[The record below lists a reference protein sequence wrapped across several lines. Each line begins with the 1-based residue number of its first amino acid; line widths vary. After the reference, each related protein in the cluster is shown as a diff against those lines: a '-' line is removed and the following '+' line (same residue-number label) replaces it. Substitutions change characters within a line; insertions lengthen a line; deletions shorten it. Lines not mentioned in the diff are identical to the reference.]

1 MSEITDDK
9 QPQNGYQS
17 GFMHSDVYQKAANK
31 PEGDSK
37 TVLEK
42 PDLSKDE
49 TEKLATKKWEPTQE
63 EIKKLEKNLDA
74 KVIVLYFTTSLAF
87 MDVDYIF
94 RHVAAMGH
102 QHRIAVLLSGPGGSG
117 IAAARIVFM
126 LRKYCNELLFVIP
139 SEASSACTIM
149 SLGGDKILMGPLSML
164 SAIDTSIANHPL
176 APKDKDGYPVSVEIT
191 EIQKFIELCN
201 STMSSDKVA
210 GIKES
215 PYGLLSEYVH
225 PVFIGAIQRSL
236 SLSKLITTDV
246 LKTHMEDEG
255 RINYIV
261 DQLNDAFPVH
271 SYPIILE
278 KAQKLGI
285 QVEAMSAETHGIAAA
300 QLENLQKLSSLKS
313 DETDKVKTTYMIE
326 AVFETQDWRTVYLT
340 EKKYNMVEGKWELGP
355 RKSDYYSYK
364 AKTDEHG
371 KREFEQVA

>member
-1 MSEITDDK
+1 MTDAAPTSTSYQDNLAHLDVFQKTSHKPVDDNDK
-9 QPQNGYQS
+9 
-17 GFMHSDVYQKAANK
+17 K
-31 PEGDSK
+31 
-37 TVLEK
+37 VLEK

-49 TEKLATKKWEPTQE
+49 TEKLATKKWEQSQA
-63 EIKKLEKNLDA
+63 EIKKLEENLQA
-74 KVIVLYFTTSLAF
+74 KVIVLYFTSTLAF

-102 QHRIAVLLSGPGGSG
+102 QQRIAVLLNGPGGSG

-126 LRKYCNELLFVIP
+126 LRKYCDELIFVIP

-149 SLGGDKILMGPLSML
+149 SFGGNKILMGPLSML
-164 SAIDTSIANHPL
+164 SPIDTSIANHPL
-176 APKDKDGYPVSVEIT
+176 APKDMDGYPVSVEIT

-201 STMSSDKVA
+201 GTMSSDKVE
-210 GIKES
+210 GIRKS

-246 LKTHMEDEG
+246 LKTHMDDEG

-278 KAQKLGI
+278 KAQQLSI
-285 QVEAMSAETHGIAAA
+285 QAEAMSAETHDIAAA
-300 QLENLQKLSSLKS
+300 QLENMQKLTSLKS
-313 DETDKVKTTYMIE
+313 DETDKEKITYTID

-340 EKKYNMVEGKWELGP
+340 EKKYNMVDGKWELGP
-355 RKSDYYSYK
+355 KKSDYYSYK
-364 AKTDEHG
+364 ASTDESG
-371 KREFEQVA
+371 KRHFEQVS